1 MNTDYCCNFEVL
13 DLEKICLSVPTAGVR
28 DWVKE
33 LNKLGTVVTDDC
45 SGEIDVLIGTDIA
58 GKLLT
63 DQRVTL
69 DCGIVAVGTN
79 LG

>member
-1 MNTDYCCNFEVL
+1 ML
-13 DLEKICLSVPTAGVR
+13 DQEKIFLSVPTAGVGG
-28 DWVKE
+28 WVKE
-33 LNKLGTVVTDDC
+33 LNKLGIVVTDDC

>member
-1 MNTDYCCNFEVL
+1 ML
-13 DLEKICLSVPTAGVR
+13 DQEKIFLSVPTAGVG

-33 LNKLGTVVTDDC
+33 LSKDDC